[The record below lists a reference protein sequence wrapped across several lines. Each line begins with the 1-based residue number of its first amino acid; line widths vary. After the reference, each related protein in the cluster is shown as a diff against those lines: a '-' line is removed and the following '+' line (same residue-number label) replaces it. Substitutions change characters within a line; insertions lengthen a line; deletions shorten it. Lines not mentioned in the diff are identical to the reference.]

1 MSHQENNSNIFPLLL
16 IGALSMFFAE
26 VSSGASVLWFID
38 TWGIFVTFPLYWG
51 HTLFFFNIALRCR
64 KLDFTSLYLLGIL
77 FGLYESWI
85 TKVIWAGY
93 FGQSPGW
100 GTIAG
105 FAIAELLVIVF
116 FWHPIMSFIVPIFVF
131 EILSLSANSEVPV
144 KDKILLEHVAFF
156 VKSRRN
162 WLIALLITLIGA
174 VFLSV
179 NTGFN
184 LIAAELTVLGSVA
197 IIFVFYFLSKRKL
210 SSRLS
215 IYSLQLGKK
224 GFTTVIIYLILLYA
238 IMFPLLLPERIPSLI
253 TILLTIVFYIVII
266 LLFYIHK
273 PASGNTHSSFETSV
287 DTSVLFTVKDLR
299 RLLILLI
306 VLILVMCILPVIS
319 ATLMIVLYL
328 GTIFLGII
336 LIITT
341 SLKVIKEI
349 LENRNF

>member
-1 MSHQENNSNIFPLLL
+1 
-16 IGALSMFFAE
+16 
-26 VSSGASVLWFID
+26 
-38 TWGIFVTFPLYWG
+38 
-51 HTLFFFNIALRCR
+51 
-64 KLDFTSLYLLGIL
+64 
-77 FGLYESWI
+77 
-85 TKVIWAGY
+85 
-93 FGQSPGW
+93 
-100 GTIAG
+100 
-105 FAIAELLVIVF
+105 
-116 FWHPIMSFIVPIFVF
+116 MSFRCFIATTFRYYLNTHKYHKIFNCF
-131 EILSLSANSEVPV
+131 E
-144 KDKILLEHVAFF
+144 
-156 VKSRRN
+156 R
-162 WLIALLITLIGA
+162 LIALLITLIGA

-179 NTGFN
+179 NAGFN
-184 LIAAELTVLGSVA
+184 LIAAKLTVLGSVA

-210 SSRLS
+210 GSRLS

-306 VLILVMCILPVIS
+306 VLIPVMCILPVIS